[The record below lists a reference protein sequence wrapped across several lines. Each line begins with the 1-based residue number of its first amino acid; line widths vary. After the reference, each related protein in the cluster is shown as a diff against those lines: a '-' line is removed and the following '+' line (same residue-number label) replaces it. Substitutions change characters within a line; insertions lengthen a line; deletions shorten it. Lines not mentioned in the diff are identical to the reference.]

1 MMKKLTTGLALAGFF
16 AAMIGTSY
24 AGPAAQPVSDSL
36 ATYKGDTTEADLVQ
50 ASYVLHLEGSDYVLH
65 LEWSSLS
72 EAATAKGAET
82 DALFDAK
89 SSDRP

>member
-1 MMKKLTTGLALAGFF
+1 MMKKLTVGLALAGFF

-24 AGPAAQPVSDSL
+24 AGPAAQPVSDGL

-50 ASYVLHLEGSDYVLH
+50 ASYVVHLEYSDYVLH
-65 LEWSSLS
+65 LEWSSLA
-72 EAATAKGAET
+72 EAASATGAET
-82 DALFDAK
+82 DALFDK